1 MKLQKAQRRQVKM
14 RLGLSAVSGGGKTYS
29 ALLLAYGLCGDW
41 SKIAVIDTENESAS
55 LYSHLGDYNTL
66 PLKPDFSPERYIE
79 AIKTCESAGMEV
91 CIIDSIAHEWEGEG
105 GVLDLCD
112 RIGGGFQNAWKQMT
126 PRHDRF
132 KQAILQSPMHI
143 ITTVRRKQEYILTDV
158 TNKQGKTVQAP
169 VKAGMKEIT
178 REGWE
183 YELTVNFEID
193 LKHRCTVSKDRT
205 ELFEGKDPF
214 VITVETGKIIKE
226 WCESGAAAPKQEL
239 SALQCAQAIG
249 RVSKGEVGLIAKL
262 QESFSLTPAQLT
274 NLNNAIPVVV
284 AEQGEGATI
293 VS

>member
-1 MKLQKAQRRQVKM
+1 MQLQVATREQVKM

-41 SKIAVIDTENESAS
+41 SKIAIIDTENRSAS
-55 LYSHLGDYNTL
+55 LYSHLGKYNTL
-66 PLKPDFSPERYIE
+66 PLTPDYSPERYIE
-79 AIKTCESAGMEV
+79 AIKTCENAGMQV

-112 RIGGGFQNAWKQMT
+112 RIGGGFQSAWKQMT
-126 PRHDRF
+126 PRHDKF

-143 ITTVRRKQEYILTDV
+143 ITTVRRKQEYILTEV

-193 LKHRCTVSKDRT
+193 LRHMCTVSKDRT
-205 ELFEGKDPF
+205 ELFNGKDPF
-214 VITVETGKIIKE
+214 IITVETGKLIKQ
-226 WCESGAAAPKQEL
+226 WCDEGVTPVKEL
-239 SALQCAQAIG
+239 KPVSA
-249 RVSKGEVGLIAKL
+249 KGFADGLARIKAGEKDLIEKL
-262 QESFSLTPAQLT
+262 KSSFSLT
-274 NLNNAIPVVV
+274 
-284 AEQGEGATI
+284 AEQLAELQPFEAVAVVTPA
-293 VS
+293 

>member
-1 MKLQKAQRRQVKM
+1 MQLQKATRKQVKM

-29 ALLLAYGLCGDW
+29 ALLLAYGLCSDW

-55 LYSHLGDYNTL
+55 LYSHLGEYNTL

-79 AIKTCESAGMEV
+79 AIKTCEAAGMEV

-126 PRHDRF
+126 PRHDKF

-143 ITTVRRKQEYILTDV
+143 ITTVRRKQEYILTEV

-193 LKHRCTVSKDRT
+193 LRHQCTVSKDRT
-205 ELFEGKDPF
+205 ELFTGKDPF
-214 VITVETGKIIKE
+214 VITVETGKLIKQ
-226 WCESGAAAPKQEL
+226 WCDSGVDVEAEKKEVIDSWIKNVKVNDSIATLTSFFNSAPDYVRANEKFIE
-239 SALQCAQAIG
+239 AI
-249 RVSKGEVGLIAKL
+249 KAKRNK
-262 QESFSLTPAQLT
+262 LTPA
-274 NLNNAIPVVV
+274 PVK
-284 AEQGEGATI
+284 
-293 VS
+293 